1 MPGEIGDFKMLQN
14 FFNRVREDPAIL
26 VSTMKANQLR
36 VWIVVLLSDRPLKTH
51 YIKRKLSLSIG
62 LIERC
67 LRDLADAEVIR
78 ETPEGWVRVR
88 TINLGGE

>member
-1 MPGEIGDFKMLQN
+1 MLQT
-14 FFNRVREDPAIL
+14 FFDRVREDPAIL

-36 VWIVVLLSDRPLKTH
+36 VWIVILLFDKPLKAQ

-67 LRDLADAEVIR
+67 LQDLADAEAIR

-88 TINLGGE
+88 TITLDGG